1 MTQLA
6 TDIKP
11 TAPLRAAVQIVPGDW
26 LGLAPPC
33 VSWDAAAAIFERK
46 HGKPMRE
53 LHRAGPI
60 DLAGPIGEEG

>member
-11 TAPLRAAVQIVPGDW
+11 TAPLRAVVQIVPGDW
-26 LGLAPPC
+26 LGLIPPYIPL
-33 VSWDAAAAIFERK
+33 DQAAVIFERK
-46 HGKPMRE
+46 HGYPMRE

-60 DLAGPIGEEG
+60 ALAGPIEEER